1 MTDDVTGGATN
12 EADARARFL
21 AAMSRAAQTVNIVT
35 TDGPAGRAGVTVS
48 AMTSVSADTE
58 KPTLLICVHRA
69 SAAAQA
75 ILANGVFCVN
85 VLRDDQAR
93 ISDVFAG
100 RHGGAV
106 AERFDHA
113 DWVAMPS
120 GAPRVVEPLVAFDCR
135 MVSADLVGL
144 HHVFFGEVGEIFI
157 AGRGSPLIYARR
169 SYGAAAPIG
178 AAQAPVPNLA
188 RDDRLT
194 LACVGTIGA
203 ALLPRLVRRL
213 HDAAPEVAVTL
224 VEGDQARVSAALASG
239 EVELALMH
247 DDATAAAFV
256 TEPVAEIAPHALVPA
271 DDPLSARAA
280 LAPGDFAGRPLV
292 LLSASPGPE
301 RVIASLRAEGIEPRV
316 ALRSGSVETVRAMVA
331 QGLGIA
337 LIEAPKTGA
346 PLRDG
351 GALRCLPLA
360 WSMPP
365 TRLLLARHEGALSF
379 AAECFLG
386 LCREASPAWRNRA

>member
-1 MTDDVTGGATN
+1 MTGDLTGGATN

-69 SAAAQA
+69 SGAAQA
-75 ILANGVFCVN
+75 ILANRVFCVN
-85 VLRDDQAR
+85 VLRDDQTR
-93 ISDVFAG
+93 ISDIFAG

-178 AAQAPVPNLA
+178 PAQPPVPDLA
-188 RDDRLT
+188 RGDRLT
-194 LACVGTIGA
+194 LASIPTIGA
-203 ALLPRLVRRL
+203 TLLPGLVRKL
-213 HDAAPEVAVTL
+213 HNAAPEVAVTL
-224 VEGDQARVSAALASG
+224 VEGDQARVSAALAGG

-247 DDATAAAFV
+247 DDGTAAAFV
-256 TEPVAEIAPHALVPA
+256 TEPVAEIAPSALVPA

-280 LAPGDFAGRPLV
+280 LAPEDFAGRPLV
-292 LLSASPGPE
+292 VLTASPGPE
-301 RVIASLRAEGIEPRV
+301 RLLASLRAEGVEPRV
-316 ALRSGSVETVRAMVA
+316 ALRSDSIETVRAMVA
-331 QGLGIA
+331 EGLGIA
-337 LIEAPKTGA
+337 LIEAPKAGSV
-346 PLRDG
+346 RDDG
-351 GALRCLPLA
+351 PVLARPLA
-360 WSMPP
+360 WPVPP
-365 TRLLLARHEGALSF
+365 ARLLLARREGALSF

-386 LCREASPAWRNRA
+386 LCREASRVGQDHA